1 MSNKFHN
8 VHPARA
14 FLSASKAAVAVA
26 AAATPEPEKKLVL
39 DGVDEQEKEPVMD
52 AAEQYQMADVALKTA
67 AAVQEWAET
76 SKDDLDEGEGLG
88 NRLFALLLG
97 VADADANGEI
107 GDDEA
112 DAMMMAQEAAYD
124 YLIGKGVSES
134 DVDALLNEFD
144 DEVADRVQELLAD
157 RLPSGEDESNADI
170 ESFAFGDGSDA
181 SVMDGVSAL
190 DAVYKKRIAF
200 RNGKKTL
207 IKKRVAGTVRLSAKQ
222 KMAVRKMLR
231 KSQSAAAMMRRAKS
245 VRARRLAGK

>member
-1 MSNKFHN
+1 MRNFTN
-8 VHPARA
+8 VHPAKA
-14 FLSASKAAVAVA
+14 FLQAQSAATVA
-26 AAATPEPEKKLVL
+26 ADKASVADKKAVL
-39 DGVDEQEKEPVMD
+39 DSANTDENKDEIMD
-52 AAEQYQMADVALKTA
+52 SAEQYQMADVALKTA

-97 VADADANGEI
+97 VADADFNGEI

-124 YLIGKGVSES
+124 YLIGKGVPES
-134 DVDALLNEFD
+134 DVDSLLNDFD

-170 ESFAFGDGSDA
+170 ESFAFGDGSDV
-181 SVMDGVSAL
+181 SVMDSAMTL

-200 RNGKKTL
+200 RNGKKTI

-222 KMAVRKMLR
+222 KLAVRKMLR
-231 KSQSAAAMMRRAKS
+231 KSQSAGAMMRRAKS

>member
-1 MSNKFHN
+1 MNNKHFN

-14 FLSASKAAVAVA
+14 FLTASKGA
-26 AAATPEPEKKLVL
+26 AALAAASDAEKKVVL
-39 DGVDEQEKEPVMD
+39 DGVGSEDDEQHVMD

-97 VADADANGEI
+97 VADADANGEV

-144 DEVADRVQELLAD
+144 DDVADRVQELLAD

-170 ESFAFGDGSDA
+170 ESFAFGDGSDV

-200 RNGKKTL
+200 RGGKKVL

-222 KMAVRKMLR
+222 KLAVRKMLR
-231 KSQSAAAMMRRAKS
+231 KSQSASAMMRRAKS

>member
-1 MSNKFHN
+1 MNNFSN

-14 FLSASKAAVAVA
+14 FMSASKEAEKSAF
-26 AAATPEPEKKLVL
+26 AATQKKTVL
-39 DGVDEQEKEPVMD
+39 DGCGSDKGDKEQSPVMD

-67 AAVQEWAET
+67 AALQEWAET

-124 YLIGKGVSES
+124 YLIGKGVSEG
-134 DVDALLNEFD
+134 DVDG
-144 DEVADRVQELLAD
+144 QLLAD
-157 RLPSGEDESNADI
+157 RLPSGEDESAADI
-170 ESFAFGDGSDA
+170 ESFAFGDGSDEP
-181 SVMDGVSAL
+181 VMDGVSAL
-190 DAVYKKRIAF
+190 DAVYKKRVAF
-200 RNGKKTL
+200 RNGKKVL